1 MSQDGQPQTAVDKA
15 VQRCVG
21 TVLVGA
27 VGGALIGA
35 AAGGKRGAATG
46 GLIGGGAGGAMCAV
60 MLAVANKEDRER
72 IRQIEQAAVAQG
84 ASKTETYSH
93 EGVARRVETRV
104 SAYSLAPS
112 EAAAPPPSD
121 GAAAAP
127 GSKVCRYAETTIE
140 VAGKGTANTGKQLYC
155 RADNGDW
162 APVAAVS

>member
-1 MSQDGQPQTAVDKA
+1 VPQDGQPQTAVDKA

-72 IRQIEQAAVAQG
+72 IRAIEQAAVSQG
-84 ASKTETYSH
+84 ASKSETYVSQ
-93 EGVARRVETRV
+93 GVPRRVETKV
-104 SAYSLAPS
+104 SAYSLGPS
-112 EAAAPPPSD
+112 ETASVSTGEAEAAAPGP
-121 GAAAAP
+121 
-127 GSKVCRYAETTIE
+127 KVCRYAETTIE